1 MGVLFFYN
9 GLFINISVGNLLG
22 NLAVL
27 LLVRSHPRVHGAALW
42 AVYLSVFGC
51 ALVFWYLVNAFVR
64 VIVSSVNESDLL
76 S

>member
-9 GLFINISVGNLLG
+9 GLFVNISVGNLLG

-27 LLVRSHPRVHGAALW
+27 LLVRSHPHVHGAAPW
-42 AVYLSVFGC
+42 AVYLSIFGC
-51 ALVFWYLVNAFVR
+51 TLVFWYLVSALGS
-64 VIVSSVNESDLL
+64 VIISSVDRPDLL